1 MQQDLKQL
9 GADSKQNRFEIEVT
23 SMIKKLKQRDTKSNI
38 KHYKNQQG
46 TIKVI
51 GTQSHVKV
59 NVPDLM
65 GQIRVS
71 DDLKNSKI
79 PHEQFKN
86 MC

>member
-1 MQQDLKQL
+1 
-9 GADSKQNRFEIEVT
+9 
-23 SMIKKLKQRDTKSNI
+23 MIKKLKQRDTKSNI

-71 DDLKNSKI
+71 DNLKNSKI